1 MEASCGGR
9 GSGKTMVL
17 LLLQLPMP
25 PPHPHPTPA
34 TLLWPLSFITYS
46 ATTSRL
52 GSTPT
57 ALQPQVPWT
66 PLASMILGLTDISAL
81 SFSAPLA
88 FCCNRTLTIL
98 QTFWPPGLRVSPASL
113 CSLGSAHAVHFLPSF
128 PVTRI
133 SFQSLGQASSC
144 PPLPRT
150 VEDVI
155 GAWCLSA

>member
-1 MEASCGGR
+1 MEGA
-9 GSGKTMVL
+9 SGKTMVVL
-17 LLLQLPMP
+17 LLLQLPTP

-34 TLLWPLSFITYS
+34 TLLRPLSFMTYS

-57 ALQPQVPWT
+57 ALQSQVPWT

-81 SFSAPLA
+81 SFSALLA
-88 FCCNRTLTIL
+88 FCCDRTLTIL
-98 QTFWPPGLRVSPASL
+98 QTFSRPPGLRVSPASL
-113 CSLGSAHAVHFLPSF
+113 CSLGSAHAVHFLPPF

-133 SFQSLGQASSC
+133 SFQSLGRTSSC

-155 GAWCLSA
+155 GAWRFSA